1 MRSQWFSVAL
11 SVLNLVLLGFLLTR
25 IQPATAEAPI
35 LRGKEL
41 QIVDDS
47 GKVRASIKLHPAN
60 TTDKY
65 PDGRIGSPETVML
78 RLIDENGRPFVKLGG
93 SVEGSGL
100 GLAGDSEKRDWSGIQ
115 VLADAKKSSVILTN
129 RDGRKT
135 TLAP

>member
-1 MRSQWFSVAL
+1 MKSHWVPLAL
-11 SVLNLVLLGFLLTR
+11 SALNVVLLGFMLTR
-25 IQPATAEAPI
+25 LQPATADPAI

-65 PDGRIGSPETVML
+65 PDGRMGSPETVML
-78 RLIDENGRPFVKLGG
+78 RLIDQNGRPSVKIGG
-93 SVEGSGL
+93 SVESSGIS
-100 GLAGDSEKRDWSGIQ
+100 LAGDSEKRDWSGIQ
-115 VLADAKKSSVILTN
+115 ILAEAKKSSVILTN